1 MFLLPSSCT
10 QCGTLHSQFPVILSQ
25 YPLIV
30 ATNDGLD
37 FEANLRLSPATETF
51 PNPENIGAFFDIDN
65 TIMRGASIYHLAR
78 GLFARKILSATD
90 LANFAIAQGK
100 FLTYGSEN
108 LSDMARITE
117 NALSFVTGR
126 SVAEVT
132 ALSEEIF
139 DEIMADKIWPG
150 TVQLA
155 HTHRAAGHQV
165 WLVSAAPIELANII
179 ASKLGL
185 SGAIAT
191 VSEIENGIYTG
202 KLKNPPMHGE
212 QKALAV
218 SHLAQEKGI
227 DLEHSFA
234 YSDSS
239 NDIPLLSSVGNPTA
253 INPDSTLRNH
263 AAANSWPVHDFRRQR
278 LVKRYGIPAG
288 ATVIALVGAGA
299 GIAIA
304 ATRRSRA

>member
-1 MFLLPSSCT
+1 M
-10 QCGTLHSQFPVILSQ
+10 
-25 YPLIV
+25 
-30 ATNDGLD
+30 ATSDGLNVD
-37 FEANLRLSPATETF
+37 AVSRLRPVPETH
-51 PNPENIGAFFDIDN
+51 PEPENIGAFFDIDN

-155 HTHRAAGHQV
+155 HMHRAAGHQV

-179 ASKLGL
+179 ATKLGL

-218 SHLAQEKGI
+218 ARLAKENDI
-227 DLEHSFA
+227 NLDHSFA

-239 NDIPLLSSVGNPTA
+239 NDIPLLNSVGNPTA
-253 INPDSTLRNH
+253 INPDSALRNY
-263 AAANSWPVHDFRRQR
+263 ATANNWPVHDFRRQR

-288 ATVIALVGAGA
+288 ATAIALVGAGA
-299 GIAIA
+299 GLAIA

>member
-1 MFLLPSSCT
+1 M
-10 QCGTLHSQFPVILSQ
+10 GTNSVEPTAN
-25 YPLIV
+25 V
-30 ATNDGLD
+30 AI
-37 FEANLRLSPATETF
+37 
-51 PNPENIGAFFDIDN
+51 PEPQKIGAFFDIDN

-78 GLFARKILSATD
+78 GLFTRKILSATD

-100 FLTYGSEN
+100 FLTIGSEN

-126 SVAEVT
+126 TSEEVIG
-132 ALSEEIF
+132 LSEEIY
-139 DEIMADKIWPG
+139 DEIMADKVWPG

-179 ASKLGL
+179 ATRLGL

-191 VSEIENGIYTG
+191 VSEVENGIYTG
-202 KLKNPPMHGE
+202 RLKNPPMHGE
-212 QKALAV
+212 QKAIAIAKLA
-218 SHLAQEKGI
+218 SEYGL

-239 NDIPLLSSVGNPTA
+239 NDIPLLNSVGNPTA
-253 INPDSTLRNH
+253 VNPDSALRSH
-263 AAANSWPVHDFRRQR
+263 ALEKGWPVHDFRRQR

-288 ATVIALVGAGA
+288 ATAIALVGAGA
-299 GIAIA
+299 GLAIA
-304 ATRRSRA
+304 ASRRSRA

>member
-1 MFLLPSSCT
+1 MGANGAGRTENSGIPS
-10 QCGTLHSQFPVILSQ
+10 P
-25 YPLIV
+25 
-30 ATNDGLD
+30 DK
-37 FEANLRLSPATETF
+37 
-51 PNPENIGAFFDIDN
+51 IGAFFDIDN

-108 LSDMARITE
+108 LSDLARITE

-126 SVAEVT
+126 TVEDVIG
-132 ALSEEIF
+132 LSEEIY
-139 DEIMADKIWPG
+139 DEIMADKVWPG

-165 WLVSAAPIELANII
+165 WLVSAAPIELADII
-179 ASKLGL
+179 ATKLGL

-191 VSEIENGIYTG
+191 VSEVENGFYTG
-202 KLKNPPMHGE
+202 RLKNPPMHGE

-218 SHLAQEKGI
+218 AKLANEHGL
-227 DLEHSFA
+227 DLTHSFA

-239 NDIPLLSSVGNPTA
+239 NDIPLLKSVGNPTA
-253 INPDSTLRNH
+253 INPDSALRKQATENG
-263 AAANSWPVHDFRRQR
+263 WPVHDFRRQR
-278 LVKRYGIPAG
+278 LVKRYGVPAG
-288 ATVIALVGAGA
+288 ATAIALVGAGA

>member
-1 MFLLPSSCT
+1 MGENSIGMPSDI
-10 QCGTLHSQFPVILSQ
+10 G
-25 YPLIV
+25 
-30 ATNDGLD
+30 A
-37 FEANLRLSPATETF
+37 
-51 PNPENIGAFFDIDN
+51 PEPRNIGAFFDIDN

-126 SVAEVT
+126 TVEEVIG
-132 ALSEEIF
+132 LSEEIY
-139 DEIMADKIWPG
+139 DEIMADKVWPG

-155 HTHRAAGHQV
+155 HSHRAAGHQV

-179 ASKLGL
+179 ATRLGL

-191 VSEIENGIYTG
+191 VSEVENGVYTG
-202 KLKNPPMHGE
+202 RLKNPPMHGE
-212 QKALAV
+212 QKAIAVANLA
-218 SHLAQEKGI
+218 SEHGL
-227 DLEHSFA
+227 DLVHSFA

-239 NDIPLLSSVGNPTA
+239 NDIPLLNCVGNPTA
-253 INPDSTLRNH
+253 INPDSALRNV
-263 AAANSWPVHDFRRQR
+263 ATLNGWPVHDFRRQR
-278 LVKRYGIPAG
+278 LVKRYGVPAG
-288 ATVIALVGAGA
+288 ATAIALVGAGA
-299 GIAIA
+299 GLAIA

>member
-1 MFLLPSSCT
+1 M
-10 QCGTLHSQFPVILSQ
+10 GTNSAGMPID
-25 YPLIV
+25 IG
-30 ATNDGLD
+30 A
-37 FEANLRLSPATETF
+37 
-51 PNPENIGAFFDIDN
+51 PEPRNIGAFFDIDN

-108 LSDMARITE
+108 LADMARITE

-126 SVAEVT
+126 TVDEVIG
-132 ALSEEIF
+132 LSEEIY
-139 DEIMADKIWPG
+139 DEIMADKVWPG

-179 ASKLGL
+179 ATRLGL

-191 VSEIENGIYTG
+191 VSEVENGVYTG
-202 KLKNPPMHGE
+202 RLKNPPMHGE
-212 QKALAV
+212 QKAIAVAKLA
-218 SHLAQEKGI
+218 SEHGL
-227 DLEHSFA
+227 DLVHSFA

-239 NDIPLLSSVGNPTA
+239 NDIPLLESVGNPTA
-253 INPDSTLRNH
+253 INPDSSLRSY
-263 AAANSWPVHDFRRQR
+263 AVEKGWPVHDFRRQR
-278 LVKRYGIPAG
+278 LVKRYGVPAG
-288 ATVIALVGAGA
+288 ATAIALVGAGA
-299 GIAIA
+299 GLAIA

>member
-1 MFLLPSSCT
+1 M
-10 QCGTLHSQFPVILSQ
+10 
-25 YPLIV
+25 
-30 ATNDGLD
+30 ATNAEHNLG
-37 FEANLRLSPATETF
+37 ANSHPSAVNETAIE
-51 PNPENIGAFFDIDN
+51 PKNIGAFFDIDN

-90 LANFAIAQGK
+90 LASFAIAQGK

-126 SVAEVT
+126 SVAEVS

-179 ASKLGL
+179 ATKLGL

-191 VSEIENGIYTG
+191 VSEIENGSYTG
-202 KLKNPPMHGE
+202 KLKSPPMHGE

-218 SHLAQEKGI
+218 SRLAQENGI
-227 DLEHSFA
+227 NLDHSFA

-263 AAANSWPVHDFRRQR
+263 ATLNNWPVHDFRRQR

-288 ATVIALVGAGA
+288 ATAIALVSAGA
-299 GIAIA
+299 GLAIA

>member
-10 QCGTLHSQFPVILSQ
+10 QCGTLHFKFPVRISQ
-25 YPLIV
+25 YALKVTASDHVKNQADLRQSAANEPLI
-30 ATNDGLD
+30 
-37 FEANLRLSPATETF
+37 ESQ
-51 PNPENIGAFFDIDN
+51 NIGAFFDIDN
-65 TIMRGASIYHLAR
+65 TIMRGASIFHLAR
-78 GLFARKILSATD
+78 GLFARKFLSATD

-108 LSDMARITE
+108 LADMARITE

-126 SVAEVT
+126 SVEQVT

-155 HTHRAAGHQV
+155 QIHLAAGHQV

-179 ASKLGL
+179 ATKLGL

-191 VSEIENGIYTG
+191 VSEIENGKYTG

-218 SHLAQEKGI
+218 SQLAEEKGI
-227 DLEHSFA
+227 NLDHSFA

-263 AAANSWPVHDFRRQR
+263 ANSHNWPIHDFRRQR
-278 LVKRYGIPAG
+278 LVKRYGIPVG
-288 ATVIALVGAGA
+288 ATAIALVGAGA
-299 GIAIA
+299 GLAIA

>member
-1 MFLLPSSCT
+1 M
-10 QCGTLHSQFPVILSQ
+10 
-25 YPLIV
+25 
-30 ATNDGLD
+30 ATNAEHNLG
-37 FEANLRLSPATETF
+37 ANSPPSAVNETAIE
-51 PNPENIGAFFDIDN
+51 PKNIGAFFDIDN

-90 LANFAIAQGK
+90 LASFAIAQGK

-126 SVAEVT
+126 SVAEVS

-139 DEIMADKIWPG
+139 DEIMAGKIWPG

-179 ASKLGL
+179 ATKLGL

-191 VSEIENGIYTG
+191 VSEIENGSYTG
-202 KLKNPPMHGE
+202 KLKSPPMHGE

-218 SHLAQEKGI
+218 SRLAQENGI
-227 DLEHSFA
+227 NLDHSFA

-263 AAANSWPVHDFRRQR
+263 ATLNNWPVHDFRRQR

-288 ATVIALVGAGA
+288 ATAIALVSAGA
-299 GIAIA
+299 GLAIA

>member
-1 MFLLPSSCT
+1 MGTNSS
-10 QCGTLHSQFPVILSQ
+10 GMPI
-25 YPLIV
+25 
-30 ATNDGLD
+30 N
-37 FEANLRLSPATETF
+37 EAI
-51 PNPENIGAFFDIDN
+51 PEPQKIGAFFDIDN

-126 SVAEVT
+126 TVEEVIG
-132 ALSEEIF
+132 LSEEIY
-139 DEIMADKIWPG
+139 DEIMADKVWPG

-179 ASKLGL
+179 ATRLGL

-191 VSEIENGIYTG
+191 VSEVENGVYTG
-202 KLKNPPMHGE
+202 RLKNPPMHGE
-212 QKALAV
+212 QKAIAVAKLAGE
-218 SHLAQEKGI
+218 HGL
-227 DLEHSFA
+227 DLVHSFA

-239 NDIPLLSSVGNPTA
+239 NDIPLLKSVGNPTA
-253 INPDSTLRNH
+253 INPDSALRSLAIENG
-263 AAANSWPVHDFRRQR
+263 WPVHDFRRQR
-278 LVKRYGIPAG
+278 LVKRYGVPAG
-288 ATVIALVGAGA
+288 ATAIALVGAGA

>member
-1 MFLLPSSCT
+1 M
-10 QCGTLHSQFPVILSQ
+10 GTNSVGKPF
-25 YPLIV
+25 
-30 ATNDGLD
+30 DG
-37 FEANLRLSPATETF
+37 AI
-51 PNPENIGAFFDIDN
+51 PEPQRIGAFFDIDN

-108 LSDMARITE
+108 LADMARITE

-126 SVAEVT
+126 TVDEVIG
-132 ALSEEIF
+132 LSEEIY
-139 DEIMADKIWPG
+139 DEIMADKVWPG

-179 ASKLGL
+179 ATRLGL

-191 VSEIENGIYTG
+191 VSEVENGVYTG
-202 KLKNPPMHGE
+202 RLKNPPMHGE
-212 QKALAV
+212 QKAIAVAKLA
-218 SHLAQEKGI
+218 SDHGL
-227 DLEHSFA
+227 DLDHSFA

-239 NDIPLLSSVGNPTA
+239 NDIPLLNSVGNPTA
-253 INPDSTLRNH
+253 INPDSSLRTH
-263 AAANSWPVHDFRRQR
+263 AFENGWPVHDFRRQR
-278 LVKRYGIPAG
+278 LVKRYGLPAG
-288 ATVIALVGAGA
+288 ATAIALVGAGA

>member
-1 MFLLPSSCT
+1 MGAYSAGTPGNQAIPEPSK
-10 QCGTLHSQFPVILSQ
+10 
-25 YPLIV
+25 
-30 ATNDGLD
+30 
-37 FEANLRLSPATETF
+37 
-51 PNPENIGAFFDIDN
+51 IGAFFDIDN

-108 LSDMARITE
+108 LADMARITE

-126 SVAEVT
+126 TVEDVIG
-132 ALSEEIF
+132 LSEEIY
-139 DEIMADKIWPG
+139 DEIMADKVWPG

-179 ASKLGL
+179 ATRLGL
-185 SGAIAT
+185 CGAIAT
-191 VSEIENGIYTG
+191 VSEVENGVYTG
-202 KLKNPPMHGE
+202 RLKNPPMHGE
-212 QKALAV
+212 QKAIAVAKLA
-218 SHLAQEKGI
+218 SDHGL
-227 DLEHSFA
+227 DLDHSFA

-239 NDIPLLSSVGNPTA
+239 NDIPLLNSVGNPTA
-253 INPDSTLRNH
+253 INPDSSLRSH
-263 AAANSWPVHDFRRQR
+263 AIENGWPVHDFRRQR
-278 LVKRYGIPAG
+278 LVKRYGVPAG
-288 ATVIALVGAGA
+288 ATAIALVGAGA

>member
-1 MFLLPSSCT
+1 VGSLPRHPSS
-10 QCGTLHSQFPVILSQ
+10 SESI
-25 YPLIV
+25 
-30 ATNDGLD
+30 
-37 FEANLRLSPATETF
+37 
-51 PNPENIGAFFDIDN
+51 PEPQKIGAFFDIDN

-126 SVAEVT
+126 NVEEVT
-132 ALSEEIF
+132 ALSEEIY
-139 DEIMADKIWPG
+139 DEIMADKVWPG

-155 HTHRAAGHQV
+155 HMHRAAGHQV

-179 ASKLGL
+179 ATKLGL
-185 SGAIAT
+185 TGAIAT
-191 VSEIENGIYTG
+191 VSEVENGVYTG
-202 KLKNPPMHGE
+202 RLKNPPMHGA

-218 SHLAQEKGI
+218 EALAEKH
-227 DLEHSFA
+227 DLVLNHSFA

-239 NDIPLLSSVGNPTA
+239 NDIPLLNCVGNPTA
-253 INPDSTLRNH
+253 INPDSELRSYASEH
-263 AAANSWPVHDFRRQR
+263 GWPVHDFRRQR
-278 LVKRYGIPAG
+278 LIKRYGVPAG
-288 ATVIALVGAGA
+288 ATAIALIGAGA

-304 ATRRSRA
+304 ASRRSRA

>member
-25 YPLIV
+25 YPLNV

-37 FEANLRLSPATETF
+37 FEANLRLSQAAETF

>member
-25 YPLIV
+25 YPLNV

>member
-1 MFLLPSSCT
+1 M
-10 QCGTLHSQFPVILSQ
+10 
-25 YPLIV
+25 
-30 ATNDGLD
+30 ATSDGRNLD
-37 FEANLRLSPATETF
+37 ANLGQVMGSKPSLEPGT
-51 PNPENIGAFFDIDN
+51 IGAFFDIDN

-78 GLFARKILSATD
+78 GLFARKILSAGD

-132 ALSEEIF
+132 TLSEEIF
-139 DEIMADKIWPG
+139 DEIMSDKIWPG

-155 HTHRAAGHQV
+155 HMHRAAGHQV

-179 ASKLGL
+179 ATKLGL

-191 VSEIENGIYTG
+191 VSEIEDGKYTG
-202 KLKNPPMHGE
+202 KLKSAPMHGE

-218 SHLAQEKGI
+218 SNLAIEKQI
-227 DLEHSFA
+227 NLEHSFA

-253 INPDSTLRNH
+253 INPDSALRNH
-263 AAANSWPVHDFRRQR
+263 ANENNWPVHDFRRQR

-288 ATVIALVGAGA
+288 ATVIALVSAGA
-299 GIAIA
+299 GLAIA

>member
-25 YPLIV
+25 YPLNV

-299 GIAIA
+299 GLAIA